1 MKRIA
6 IVWPGFT
13 GYMDACWR
21 ELAGRCELR
30 IFIEPAPLEHRFDGS
45 ELDGLDWRRIEADG
59 FDQAIESIRSF
70 RPDAVIVGGWSTPL
84 ARRAATADFRC
95 RRILTFEMPWERTL
109 RKFIARW
116 ALWPRLRRY
125 DAVFIPGKRTL
136 RYAEWLG
143 FKGRIA
149 TGCNPSGWERFK
161 NAGVA
166 EKGFVFSGR
175 LSEEKALDVLFAAY
189 AQYREAVND
198 PWDLDIVGAGDVEVP
213 NAAGVRRLGFAP
225 PSRMPALIGAHASL
239 ILPSRRETWGI
250 CALEAM
256 SAGLAVIASDACG
269 FVDDAAPAI
278 VFPSDNISALRDAM
292 IRVHRM
298 TPDERRHVSMKAQE
312 QAERYSAKAWADR
325 VERLLRR
332 DFDPVMQ
339 DDAGLV

>member
-1 MKRIA
+1 MRRVA

-21 ELAGRCELR
+21 ELARRCELR

-45 ELDGLDWRRIEADG
+45 ELDGLNWRRIEAAGMDS
-59 FDQAIESIRSF
+59 AIESIRSF
-70 RPDAVIVGGWSTPL
+70 RPDAVIVGGWSTTL
-84 ARRAATADFRC
+84 AKLAATADLHC
-95 RRILTFEMPWERTL
+95 RRILTFDMPWERTF

-143 FKGRIA
+143 FKGQIT

-161 NAGVA
+161 DAGVA
-166 EKGFVFSGR
+166 DKGFVFSGR

-189 AQYREAVND
+189 ALYRKEVDD
-198 PWDLDIVGAGDVEVP
+198 PWDLDIVGDGNVEVP
-213 NAAGVRRLGFAP
+213 HVAGVRRLGFAT

-239 ILPSRRETWGI
+239 VLPSRRETWGI
-250 CALEAM
+250 SALEAM

-269 FVDDAAPAI
+269 FVDDAPPAEI
-278 VFPSDNISALRDAM
+278 FHSGDTKALCSAM
-292 IRVHRM
+292 VRVHSM
-298 TPDERRHVSMKAQE
+298 TADDRRLVAEKARGH
-312 QAERYSAKAWADR
+312 AERYSAHAWAGR
-325 VERLLRR
+325 VERL
-332 DFDPVMQ
+332 VQ
-339 DDAGLV
+339 A